1 MQERRTTIRKS
12 HYARM
17 QYCPAEDLE
26 LRDGRIADV
35 SERGTGALMRER
47 HRSGELVTL
56 GFSLPGAEDTLTA
69 TGIIRWSGPES
80 PKGTWHRA
88 VVEWLPLE
96 DATRNRLH
104 QFLETAKPAPERRT
118 TSGAGTFVR
127 RAALIASAV
136 AIGLL
141 GWGLYRWASRVEME
155 NTELVS
161 SVQRRDAII
170 HFLGQEGQRL
180 KFELDDAHQRLAET
194 AGAVE
199 RLDAQAQFFGKEVER
214 LNQDVAQFQR
224 SYLESREER
233 AQLMQRVLT
242 LEQEKTSLAKRLNS
256 VDELKLA
263 IREAIER
270 RKQVQQADRLAILKT
285 KRDAQEQ
292 WLSQGNRGY
301 LVRDGR
307 PTIGRSTVWIR
318 VHEPETVASI
328 SAPPIVHTDEAP
340 AP

>member
-17 QYCPAEDLE
+17 QYCPSEDLE

-35 SERGTGALMRER
+35 SERGAGALMRER

-69 TGIIRWSGPES
+69 TGVIRWSGPES
-80 PKGTWHRA
+80 PKGNWHRA
-88 VVEWLPLE
+88 GVEWLPLE

-104 QFLETAKPAPERRT
+104 QFLETAKPAPSRGT
-118 TSGAGTFVR
+118 TKSAGTSIR
-127 RAALIASAV
+127 RIALIASAV
-136 AIGLL
+136 AIGLF
-141 GWGLYRWASRVEME
+141 GWGLYRWASQVETE

-161 SVQRRDAII
+161 SVKRRDAII

-180 KFELDDAHQRLAET
+180 KFDLGEARQHLAET
-194 AGAVE
+194 AGEVAQ
-199 RLDAQAQFFGKEVER
+199 LDLQAQFFGKEVER
-214 LNQDVAQFQR
+214 LNQAVTQFQR
-224 SYLESREER
+224 SSIESREER
-233 AQLMQRVLT
+233 AQLIQRVLT
-242 LEQEKTSLAKRLNS
+242 LEQEKASLAKRLNS

-263 IREAIER
+263 IREAIGR
-270 RKQVQQADRLAILKT
+270 RKQVQQVDRLTILKT
-285 KRDAQEQ
+285 KRDTQER

-318 VHEPETVASI
+318 VREPEAVTSI
-328 SAPPIVHTDEAP
+328 SAPPIVHSGDAP
-340 AP
+340 

>member
-1 MQERRTTIRKS
+1 MQERRTTIRTS

-17 QYCPAEDLE
+17 QYCPSEDLE
-26 LRDGRIADV
+26 LRDGRMADV
-35 SERGTGALMRER
+35 SERGAGALMRER

-80 PKGTWHRA
+80 PKGNWHRA
-88 VVEWLPLE
+88 GVEWLPLE

-118 TSGAGTFVR
+118 TSSAGASIR

-136 AIGLL
+136 AIGLF
-141 GWGLYRWASRVEME
+141 GWALYRWARQVETD

-161 SVQRRDAII
+161 SIQRRDAII
-170 HFLGQEGQRL
+170 HFLGREGQRV
-180 KFELDDAHQRLAET
+180 KFELGEARQHLAET

-199 RLDAQAQFFGKEVER
+199 RLDAQAQFFGNEVER
-214 LNQDVAQFQR
+214 LTQDVARFQH
-224 SYLESREER
+224 SSLESREER
-233 AQLMQRVLT
+233 AQLMQQVLT
-242 LEQEKTSLAKRLNS
+242 LEQEKASLAKRLNS

-263 IREAIER
+263 IQEAIER
-270 RKQVQQADRLAILKT
+270 RKQVQQADRLALLKA
-285 KRDAQEQ
+285 KRDAQER

-318 VHEPETVASI
+318 VHEPESVTAI
-328 SAPPIVHTDEAP
+328 SAPPMVHSGDAP
-340 AP
+340 